1 MKKITV
7 VAAIIFEVDKYLCLQ
22 RNFSKYPY
30 ISYKYEFPGG
40 KIESGETMVDAL
52 KREIMEELNLDIE
65 VIEEYLK
72 VEHKYPDFEIIMHS
86 FLCRKLNNNLILK
99 EHINFVWLNKSE
111 LAKLDWAE
119 ADVPIVNKLMI

>member
-7 VAAIIFEVDKYLCLQ
+7 VAAIIFEEEKYLCLQ

-40 KIESGETMVDAL
+40 KVESGETMVDGL

-72 VEHKYPDFEIIMHS
+72 VEHKYPDFKITMHS
-86 FLCRKLNNNLILK
+86 YLCKKLTDNLILK

-119 ADVPIVNKLMI
+119 ADVPIVNKLMR

>member
-7 VAAIIFEVDKYLCLQ
+7 VAAIIFDVDKYLCLQ

-52 KREIMEELNLDIE
+52 KREIMEELSLDIE

-86 FLCRKLNNNLILK
+86 FLCKKLTDNLFLK

>member
-7 VAAIIFEVDKYLCLQ
+7 VAAIIFEMDKYLCVQ

-65 VIEEYLK
+65 VVEEYLK

-86 FLCRKLNNNLILK
+86 FLCKKLTYNMILK
-99 EHINFVWLNKSE
+99 DHINFIWLDKSE
-111 LAKLDWAE
+111 LANLDWAE
-119 ADVPIVNKLMI
+119 ADIPIVNKLMS

>member
-52 KREIMEELNLDIE
+52 KREIMEELTLDIE

-86 FLCRKLNNNLILK
+86 FLCKKLTDNLILK

-119 ADVPIVNKLMI
+119 ADIPIVNKLMR

>member
-40 KIESGETMVDAL
+40 KIESGETMVNAL
-52 KREIMEELNLDIE
+52 KREIMEELSLDIE
-65 VIEEYLK
+65 IIEEYLK

-86 FLCRKLNNNLILK
+86 FLCKKLTDTLILK

-111 LAKLDWAE
+111 LNKLDWAE
-119 ADVPIVNKLMI
+119 ADIPIVNRLMR